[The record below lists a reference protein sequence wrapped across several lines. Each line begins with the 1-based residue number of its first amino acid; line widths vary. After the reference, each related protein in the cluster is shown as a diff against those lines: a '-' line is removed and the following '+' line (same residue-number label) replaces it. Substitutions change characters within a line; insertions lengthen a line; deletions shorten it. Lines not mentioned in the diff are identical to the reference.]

1 MAEKIGW
8 ELFRVEY
15 KSALEKGEDIG
26 YAIADSYDRA
36 VTTAVPPLGGTQKGQ
51 GSATVPGIILPSDI
65 LEDDE
70 GNPVLDVKGNKVKK
84 RVKRMAG
91 LLNQCL
97 KNPLP
102 VPPFSVALDLALK
115 IYWTGAVTTN
125 LCVVT
130 VPGVTAAFIDAEG
143 IKNKSVDDFLDQLIK
158 SMKNHLKQ
166 VQGVGVPLG
175 TVPTFW
181 TGYKIPDKGV

>member
-1 MAEKIGW
+1 MT
-8 ELFRVEY
+8 F
-15 KSALEKGEDIG
+15 
-26 YAIADSYDRA
+26 
-36 VTTAVPPLGGTQKGQ
+36 
-51 GSATVPGIILPSDI
+51 
-65 LEDDE
+65 
-70 GNPVLDVKGNKVKK
+70 
-84 RVKRMAG
+84 
-91 LLNQCL
+91 LN
-97 KNPLP
+97 
-102 VPPFSVALDLALK
+102 LALK
-115 IYWTGAVTTN
+115 IYWTGAVTSN

>member
-8 ELFRVEY
+8 ELFRDEY
-15 KSALEKGEDIG
+15 KAALEKGDDVG
-26 YAIADSYDRA
+26 TAIADSYDKA
-36 VTTAVPPLGGTQKGQ
+36 VRTAVPPFVGTQT
-51 GSATVPGIILPSDI
+51 GSGSGTTPGLVVTAP
-65 LEDDE
+65 L
-70 GNPVLDVKGNKVKK
+70 KK
-84 RVKRMAG
+84 LMAG

-115 IYWTGAVTTN
+115 IYWTGAVTSN

>member
-36 VTTAVPPLGGTQKGQ
+36 ITTAVPPLGGTQKGQ

-91 LLNQCL
+91 LLNMCL
-97 KNPLP
+97 KSPLP
-102 VPPFSVALDLALK
+102 FPPFSLALDTALK
-115 IYWTGAVTTN
+115 LYWMGALSTN
-125 LCVVT
+125 LCMVVN
-130 VPGVTAAFIDAEG
+130 PGITAAFIEPEG
-143 IKNKSVDDFLDQLIK
+143 IKNKSVDDFIDQLIK
-158 SMKNHLKQ
+158 AFDTHSKQ
-166 VQGVGVPLG
+166 VQGLGVPLG
-175 TVPTFW
+175 TIPTVF
-181 TGYKIPDKGV
+181 TGYKVPSGA